1 LGYIGAL
8 CIFGEIQ
15 KQVGWNPEL
24 RPKPH
29 LYLSMMRAFAFR
41 GDYDLVKNLHKR
53 ILSDTS
59 GTILPVSQEEADHL
73 LMEAALN
80 AGQVLLIF
88 GLIKFLVPINIH
100 SFVFSP
106 YKIKSHF
113 LVPVTFS
120 LSILGT
126 KTVDG
131 NF

>member
-1 LGYIGAL
+1 MNVGKGARQIKVSYL
-8 CIFGEIQ
+8 LFDAIQ
-15 KQVGWNPEL
+15 IKLMYVC
-24 RPKPH
+24 
-29 LYLSMMRAFAFR
+29 F
-41 GDYDLVKNLHKR
+41 
-53 ILSDTS
+53 
-59 GTILPVSQEEADHL
+59 LPTKIDFKL
-73 LMEAALN
+73 
-80 AGQVLLIF
+80 